1 MPRITDKERSRM
13 HNYLDSCIDKM
24 NSPKNSKKCHWS
36 KEKIESL
43 AKRVLIE
50 AHELELAVMEED
62 RESVYDECKDV
73 INLAMMIID
82 NLFLC

>member
-1 MPRITDKERSRM
+1 M
-13 HNYLDSCIDKM
+13 HNYLDKCIDKM
-24 NSPKNSKKCHWS
+24 DSPKNAKKCHWS

-43 AKRVLIE
+43 AKMVMIE

-62 RESVYDECKDV
+62 RESVYEECKDV

-82 NLFLC
+82 NLFLIE